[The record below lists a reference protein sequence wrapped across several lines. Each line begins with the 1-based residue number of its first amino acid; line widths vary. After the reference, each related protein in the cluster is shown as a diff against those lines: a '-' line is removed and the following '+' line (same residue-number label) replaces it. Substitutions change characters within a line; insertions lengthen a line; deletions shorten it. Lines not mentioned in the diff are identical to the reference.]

1 MQGTGMPAPCGV
13 RSLVFFGAFLSVAI
27 FFGMQNSAAQEASVF
42 ENGSLRRF
50 VDDEGSFFTDSVQSR
65 TLRAADS
72 VLVQKQFDS
81 LSRLIQKIVWN
92 TAQTEPLSVIDY
104 SYEDESP
111 FPVSAVTTDNEK
123 KRIIHE
129 RFTEAGLPAV
139 REIYTV
145 TDGTS
150 AEGKNIEEKKDKADK
165 VPAPSPSESEKNIRP
180 KSDKI
185 LFSTETFRY
194 DEDKRL
200 IEEIIEYAAV
210 SASDSDTK
218 ALGQKRTVSDI
229 KRIEK
234 KAYRYAEG
242 GSYPDEFYYRN
253 GDKIRQK
260 IYFSPD
266 DWEETVFFA
275 GGTCIVKLYKNEIPV
290 SETVYENGIKKRE
303 RAL

>member
-1 MQGTGMPAPCGV
+1 MKGTGMSVPCGF
-13 RSLVFFGAFLSVAI
+13 RPLLFLCGFLSAV
-27 FFGMQNSAAQEASVF
+27 FLFGMQKLSAQEASVF
-42 ENGSLRRF
+42 QNGGLRRF
-50 VDDEGSFFTDSVQSR
+50 IDDEGSFFTDSVQSR
-65 TLRAADS
+65 TLRSADGI
-72 VLVQKQFDS
+72 LVQKQFDS
-81 LSRLIQKIVWN
+81 LKRLVQKIVWN
-92 TAQTEPLSVIDY
+92 TAQTEPLCVIDY
-104 SYEDESP
+104 SYEGESP
-111 FPVSAVTTDNEK
+111 FPVTALTTDNEK
-123 KRIIHE
+123 KCIIHE
-129 RFTEAGLPAV
+129 RFTEAGFPAV

-150 AEGKNIEEKKDKADK
+150 AGGKNIEEKKDKADK

-242 GSYPDEFYYRN
+242 GSYPDEFYYRD

>member
-1 MQGTGMPAPCGV
+1 MSVPCGF
-13 RSLVFFGAFLSVAI
+13 RPLLFLCALLSAALL
-27 FFGMQNSAAQEASVF
+27 FGMQKLSAQEASVF
-42 ENGSLRRF
+42 QNGGLRRF
-50 VDDEGSFFTDSVQSR
+50 IDDDGAFFTDSVQSR
-65 TLRAADS
+65 TLRSADGI
-72 VLVQKQFDS
+72 LVQKQFDS
-81 LSRLIQKIVWN
+81 LKRLVQKIVWN

-104 SYEDESP
+104 SYEGESP
-111 FPVSAVTTDNEK
+111 FPVSALTTDNEK

-129 RFTEAGLPAV
+129 RFTEAGLPSV

-150 AEGKNIEEKKDKADK
+150 AEGKNIEEKKDKAGK
-165 VPAPSPSESEKNIRP
+165 VPAPSPSESEKNTQP

-200 IEEIIEYAAV
+200 IEEIIEYTAV
-210 SASDSDTK
+210 SAGDSDTK
-218 ALGQKRTVSDI
+218 ALGQKRTVSDT

-242 GSYPDEFYYRN
+242 GSSPDEFYYRN

-260 IYFSPD
+260 IYSSPD

-275 GGTCIVKLYKNEIPV
+275 GGTRIVKFYKNEIPV

>member
-1 MQGTGMPAPCGV
+1 MKGTGMSVPCGF
-13 RSLVFFGAFLSVAI
+13 RPLLFLCAFLSAV
-27 FFGMQNSAAQEASVF
+27 FLFGMQKLSAQEASVF
-42 ENGSLRRF
+42 QNGGLRRF
-50 VDDEGSFFTDSVQSR
+50 IDDEGSFFTDSVQSR
-65 TLRAADS
+65 TLRSADGI
-72 VLVQKQFDS
+72 LVQKQFDS
-81 LSRLIQKIVWN
+81 LKRLVQKIVWN
-92 TAQTEPLSVIDY
+92 MAQTEPLSVIDY
-104 SYEDESP
+104 SYEGESP

-123 KRIIHE
+123 KCIIHE

-150 AEGKNIEEKKDKADK
+150 AEGKDAEGKKDKAGK
-165 VPAPSPSESEKNIRP
+165 VPAPSPSESEKNTRP

-210 SASDSDTK
+210 SAGDTK
-218 ALGQKRTVSDI
+218 FLGQKRTVSDT

-242 GSYPDEFYYRN
+242 GSSPDEFYYRN
-253 GDKIRQK
+253 SDKIRQK
-260 IYFSPD
+260 IYSSPD

-275 GGTCIVKLYKNEIPV
+275 GGTRIVKLYKNEIPV